1 MTYALVP
8 LHPGEIAVFRH
19 PGTIKTYRRAQM
31 NRFVTI
37 LAAVFASIAILTPLA
52 AQELVNI
59 DDQTIQEYNGK
70 IGRWIFIAGK
80 PAYAG
85 WIAQLGSV
93 ETDVCDMNPGA
104 PKILNRYIFFP
115 FTPEYIKKLEE
126 KSVTRRT
133 QSSETDQFIWP
144 LGDVAQITSV
154 LGFRGREFHTGIDIP
169 APKGEPVLSAME
181 GQVTHD
187 GYSGGYG
194 NLIEIQ
200 HRNGFI
206 TRYGH
211 NTALLVKK
219 GDFVK
224 KGQVV
229 ALAGSTGRS
238 TGNHVHFEILC
249 NTIPLDPLDFLPD
262 SSKVQVVHRLKNWKH
277 K

>member
-1 MTYALVP
+1 MT
-8 LHPGEIAVFRH
+8 R
-19 PGTIKTYRRAQM
+19 KTA
-31 NRFVTI
+31 
-37 LAAVFASIAILTPLA
+37 
-52 AQELVNI
+52 
-59 DDQTIQEYNGK
+59 
-70 IGRWIFIAGK
+70 
-80 PAYAG
+80 
-85 WIAQLGSV
+85 
-93 ETDVCDMNPGA
+93 
-104 PKILNRYIFFP
+104 
-115 FTPEYIKKLEE
+115 
-126 KSVTRRT
+126 
-133 QSSETDQFIWP
+133 SSEADQFIWP

-169 APKGEPVLSAME
+169 APKGEPVLAAME
-181 GQVTHD
+181 GQVVFD

-194 NLIEIQ
+194 NLIQIQ

-211 NTALLVKK
+211 NSALLVKK

-224 KGQVV
+224 KGQIV